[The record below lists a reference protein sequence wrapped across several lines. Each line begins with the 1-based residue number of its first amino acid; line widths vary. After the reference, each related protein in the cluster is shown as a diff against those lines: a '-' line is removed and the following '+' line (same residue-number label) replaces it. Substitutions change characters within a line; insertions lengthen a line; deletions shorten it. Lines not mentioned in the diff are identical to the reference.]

1 MKDKMDRENKAMKDR
16 LDKEAAQIK
25 ERMERENEEREKE
38 SRSGERE
45 NMWGLNGFCNFFF
58 LNQGIDREA
67 CQGPGGAQE
76 EDGEG
81 QRGGK

>member
-38 SRSGERE
+38 SRSVRRKMKYVGS
-45 NMWGLNGFCNFFF
+45 NGA
-58 LNQGIDREA
+58 L
-67 CQGPGGAQE
+67 
-76 EDGEG
+76 
-81 QRGGK
+81 